1 MIPADLTR
9 EVKISLKTAMGQLGY
24 ILGQIDN
31 EGQAENLLLQ
41 LKAVKAL
48 LDKTTLELLDGTY
61 RKAMAEK
68 IASAH
73 QSCPGDCGNE
83 VAIERLRRLFP
94 AIPLEEVPERLKE
107 AEALNER
114 LKKYLSKKNFDTPLP
129 GE

>member
-1 MIPADLTR
+1 MIPPDLTR

-24 ILGQIDN
+24 ILGQIDD
-31 EGQAENLLLQ
+31 EGQAENILLQ

-94 AIPLEEVPERLKE
+94 DIPLEEVPERLKE
-107 AEALNER
+107 AEALDER
-114 LKKYLSKKNFDTPLP
+114 LKK
-129 GE
+129 